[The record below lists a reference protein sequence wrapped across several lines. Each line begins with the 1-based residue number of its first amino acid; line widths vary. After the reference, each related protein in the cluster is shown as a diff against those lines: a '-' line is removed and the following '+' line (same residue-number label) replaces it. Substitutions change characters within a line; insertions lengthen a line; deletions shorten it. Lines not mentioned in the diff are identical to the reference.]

1 MEYVKCY
8 FNRTIYTMGKYS
20 VIIPTLWKSNRTKKL
35 LVDLQQCE
43 YVDEIIVIDNS
54 YDGYQDTKVEKIR
67 FVSFGGNIY
76 VNPAWNKGIE
86 LARNNQI
93 ALLNDDINF
102 NPNIFE
108 VITEDVLNQFGIIGM
123 GEGNYKSLNIEGDPI
138 LEVWQSGVNDWGWG
152 CFIMLNKKD
161 WIDIPHD
168 IKIWYGDN
176 IIKDVNPAPKAVLR
190 NFRVD
195 TEMSTTSDEA
205 IWNERKKEDY
215 KNFINYLNAKTTN

>member
-1 MEYVKCY
+1 MD
-8 FNRTIYTMGKYS
+8 KYS
-20 VIIPTLWKSNRTKKL
+20 VVIPTLWKSDRTKKL
-35 LVDLQQCE
+35 LVDLQECE
-43 YVDEIIVIDNS
+43 YVDEIIVIDNL
-54 YDGYQDTKVEKIR
+54 YNGYQDTKVEKIR

-108 VITEDVLNQFGIIGM
+108 VITEDILNQFGIIGM

-138 LEVWQSGVNDWGWG
+138 LEVWQPGVNDWGWG

-161 WIDIPHD
+161 WIDIPD
-168 IKIWYGDN
+168 NIKIWYGDN
-176 IIKDVNPAPKAVLR
+176 FIKDVNPAPKACLR
-190 NFRVD
+190 NFRVE
-195 TEMSTTSDEA
+195 TEMSTTSDEKEWDE
-205 IWNERKKEDY
+205 IKKEDY
-215 KNFINYLNAKTTN
+215 NNFINYLRNGKVTN

>member
-1 MEYVKCY
+1 
-8 FNRTIYTMGKYS
+8 MGKFS
-20 VIIPTLWKSNRTKKL
+20 IVIPTLWKSDRTKKL
-35 LVDLQQCE
+35 LSDLNDCE
-43 YVDEIIVIDNS
+43 YVDEIIVIDNE

-86 LARNNQI
+86 LARNNNI
-93 ALLNDDINF
+93 ALINDDINF

-108 VITEDVLNQFGIIGM
+108 VINEDILNQFGIIGM

-138 LEVWQSGVNDWGWG
+138 LEVWQPGVNDWGWG

-161 WIDIPHD
+161 WIDIPDD

-176 IIKDVNPAPKAVLR
+176 IIKDVNPAPKACLR

-195 TEMSTTSDEA
+195 TEMSTTSDEKEWDE
-205 IWNERKKEDY
+205 IKKLDY
-215 KNFINYLNAKTTN
+215 ENFINYLRNAKATN